1 MEVQSLV
8 TAEVAGG
15 AGAAVS
21 TASGL
26 DRNRQVC
33 SKLPLF
39 ARLITIKLFQHVT
52 KILSVLFNFPQS
64 VPNTWFMSILLTAE

>member
-52 KILSVLFNFPQS
+52 KIL
-64 VPNTWFMSILLTAE
+64 